1 MINLL
6 IFKNR
11 INVLSCNYHMSPLEI
26 KYTVLDLND
35 LIFLYLKT
43 FRCILILGSISLL
56 LISFSLP
63 C

>member
-1 MINLL
+1 M
-6 IFKNR
+6 F
-11 INVLSCNYHMSPLEI
+11 LSCNYHMSPLEI

-43 FRCILILGSISLL
+43 FRCILILGIISLF